1 MAMSSDREVIERAAG
16 RAHELMKYSGC
27 AQAVLAALQE
37 EFGIGDAEAFRA
49 ASALSGGGVYQGGT
63 CGALIGALMALGL
76 AVGREEMADTPTYR
90 AAMQHGVEVC
100 RRFRE
105 ELQRQFGFSQTP
117 ASSLCPEIQRNV
129 FGRAYNMAD
138 EAERLAFLAAGA
150 HSDSGCPR
158 VCAVAAYVGAEK
170 LLQCMKRR

>member
-1 MAMSSDREVIERAAG
+1 MSSDREVVERAAG
-16 RAHELMKYSGC
+16 RAHELMSCSGC

-37 EFGIGDAEAFRA
+37 EFGIGDTEAFKA
-49 ASALSGGGVYQGGT
+49 ASALSGGVVCQGET

-76 AVGREEMADTPTYR
+76 AVGREDMADTPTYR
-90 AAMQHGVEVC
+90 GAMQHGVEVC
-100 RRFRE
+100 RRFGE
-105 ELQRQFGFSQTP
+105 ELQEQFGFSQTP
-117 ASSLCPEIQRNV
+117 ASGLCPEIQRNIY
-129 FGRAYNMAD
+129 GRAYNMAD

-158 VCAVAAYVGAEK
+158 VCAVAARVAAEK